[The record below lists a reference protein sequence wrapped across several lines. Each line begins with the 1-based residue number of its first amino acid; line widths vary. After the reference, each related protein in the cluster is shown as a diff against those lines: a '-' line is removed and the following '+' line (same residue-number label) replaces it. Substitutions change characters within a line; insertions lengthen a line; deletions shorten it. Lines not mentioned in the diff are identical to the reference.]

1 MASRSAVTAKVLQY
15 QTKALSTSTEGAWTV
30 RFENMIADALK
41 LGPLRCMEPELPA
54 ELAARLEQIRP
65 EGLPSNVLHAL
76 VAYYLAN
83 RPEDND
89 WVVLPVANFDC
100 YFGNANFVRKYLNH
114 PPAEVTKRSN
124 SFGVSRYRVRE
135 KYLPK

>member
-1 MASRSAVTAKVLQY
+1 MASRSVVTAKVLQY

-41 LGPLRCMEPELPA
+41 LGPLRYMEPELPA

-65 EGLPSNVLHAL
+65 EGLPS
-76 VAYYLAN
+76 
-83 RPEDND
+83 
-89 WVVLPVANFDC
+89 
-100 YFGNANFVRKYLNH
+100 GNTNFVRKYLN
-114 PPAEVTKRSN
+114 PPAEVIKRCN

>member
-1 MASRSAVTAKVLQY
+1 
-15 QTKALSTSTEGAWTV
+15 
-30 RFENMIADALK
+30 MIADALK

-54 ELAARLEQIRP
+54 ELAARLKQIRP

-114 PPAEVTKRSN
+114 PLRRSVPSRFMRKIVCRLRLSEVNRQ
-124 SFGVSRYRVRE
+124 
-135 KYLPK
+135 